1 MITRFTCLCLFALF
15 SLASYAQ
22 EPYAVLNDEKTVLTF
37 YYDTQKESRNGMDV
51 GPFELWWDMG
61 WNSYRQ
67 MITSVVFDSS
77 FSGCTSITSTADWF
91 WNFSNLTSIT
101 GIENLKTEN
110 VTDMNRMFGRCSS
123 LTSLDVSGFNTGKVI
138 DMGMMFYDCS
148 SLTNLDLSN
157 FNTKNVTSAGR
168 MFQGCSSLV
177 SLDVSNWSNDKITDM
192 STMFYYLNSLTN
204 LNMSG
209 FKTANVTNIAR
220 MFENCPNLK
229 SLDLSSFETN
239 NVTNMGGMFSN
250 CCSLTSLDVSNFV
263 TDNVTN
269 MGNMFYGCSSLTSL
283 DVSRFKT
290 DNVTDMGYMFYKC
303 SSLTS
308 LDVSGFNTAKV
319 QRMACMFADCSGLT
333 SLDVSGFDTSNV
345 TDIYQMFYGCSGLK
359 SLDVSHFNTESVNGS
374 YGMMGMFYQC
384 SNLTSLN
391 VSGFNTANV
400 TDMRSMF
407 SGCSSLTSLHVS
419 SFNTANVTKMSKMFM
434 GCSGLNDIDLNAFNT
449 ANVTEMDLMFY
460 GCSGFTSLDLSSFNT
475 ENVESL
481 YDMFWEC
488 SELKTIYVSDT
499 WKMADD
505 VNGTLMF
512 HKCTSLVGGKGTTY
526 DANHLNATYAHI
538 DGGAENP
545 GYLTDIEQK
554 GKDLDPIEGETTVST
569 EGLGNE
575 DLTDNV
581 VDDIYY
587 NVGDDGYD
595 STDGSIVIGETTN
608 MGQIDDTT
616 PGSNDIVNNFTGLI
630 LRVAAGKGTITVN
643 VKTTGNAQLVVQVG
657 NQTPMIATKTEQG
670 DVVASYDV
678 TEDTYVYIYAIVG
691 SSAAPALRAAGTNVV
706 KIYSITVT
714 PGATGILSIDH
725 SPLTI
730 DHYYTLDGR
739 KMKGV
744 PAKKGIFIV
753 NGRKVVMK

>member
-1 MITRFTCLCLFALF
+1 
-15 SLASYAQ
+15 
-22 EPYAVLNDEKTVLTF
+22 
-37 YYDTQKESRNGMDV
+37 
-51 GPFELWWDMG
+51 
-61 WNSYRQ
+61 
-67 MITSVVFDSS
+67 
-77 FSGCTSITSTADWF
+77 
-91 WNFSNLTSIT
+91 
-101 GIENLKTEN
+101 
-110 VTDMNRMFGRCSS
+110 
-123 LTSLDVSGFNTGKVI
+123 
-138 DMGMMFYDCS
+138 
-148 SLTNLDLSN
+148 
-157 FNTKNVTSAGR
+157 
-168 MFQGCSSLV
+168 
-177 SLDVSNWSNDKITDM
+177 
-192 STMFYYLNSLTN
+192 LTN

-239 NVTNMGGMFSN
+239 NVT
-250 CCSLTSLDVSNFV
+250 D
-263 TDNVTN
+263 

-678 TEDTYVYIYAIVG
+678 TEDTYVYIYAIIG
-691 SSAAPALRAAGTNVV
+691 SSAAPALRAAGTDVV
-706 KIYSITVT
+706 KIYAITVT
-714 PGATGILSIDH
+714 PGATGID
-725 SPLTI
+725 LTTTLPQGEGV
-730 DHYYTLDGR
+730 YYTLDGR
-739 KMKGV
+739 KIKGV
-744 PAKKGIFIV
+744 PTKKGIFIV